1 MMFYAILCHLTN
13 AYKNLSFSWT
23 VGGRVFFYDRMKFV
37 CLICYANLVTPKT
50 RNSEHMFKIVRR
62 GYKSESPGSSE
73 MRKKYLVILKCAAES
88 IESMYLR
95 LQ

>member
-1 MMFYAILCHLTN
+1 MD
-13 AYKNLSFSWT
+13 S
-23 VGGRVFFYDRMKFV
+23 GRKGFFYDKMKCV
-37 CLICYANLVTPKT
+37 CLVCYANLVTPKT
-50 RNSEHMFKIVRR
+50 RNSEYMFKIVQR